1 MGGMM
6 YDRATETTVTG
17 TVTEVKTLTEAAMMG
32 GRMAESGAPGRMMG
46 AAPMIG
52 VHLMVTLASGP
63 VEVHLGPQ
71 TFLTEQKYTFAV
83 NDRIT
88 ITGSRMNQGG
98 TEAIL
103 ARQIRRGDSTMTFR
117 DETGRPLWAGR
128 GRTGN

>member
-1 MGGMM
+1 MGGMT
-6 YDRATETTVTG
+6 YDKGTETTVTG
-17 TVTEVKTLTEAAMMG
+17 TVTEVKTMTEAAMMG
-32 GRMAESGAPGRMMG
+32 GRMADSGAPGRMMG
-46 AAPMIG
+46 AGPMVG
-52 VHLMVTLASGP
+52 VHLMVTLESGP

-71 TFLTEQKYTFAV
+71 TFLTEQKYAFAV

-88 ITGSRMNQGG
+88 VTGSRMKQGA

-128 GRTGN
+128 GRMAN